1 MSYTRCTL
9 CISMYIW
16 SYFLHTLLLVTTS
29 HQSPSLADS
38 DLHWASRIH
47 FCFSTFIAIT
57 VLLKL
62 LVQVDQNPWSLTV
75 TVLGF
80 EPSGSLQWLEGLMT
94 ISLLSH
100 HLSARWPVTIKASL
114 RPNSDTQRY
123 LSASRN
129 KHQTTWFVCSAKSP
143 LSILLLETDVTRS

>member
-9 CISMYIW
+9 YISLYIW
-16 SYFLHTLLLVTTS
+16 SCFLHTLSLTTIF
-29 HQSPSLADS
+29 HQSPNLADS
-38 DLHWASRIH
+38 DLHWLSSIH

-57 VLLKL
+57 ICLKL
-62 LVQVDQNPWSLTV
+62 LIQVDLNPWFLTV
-75 TVLGF
+75 TILDF
-80 EPSGSLQWLEGLMT
+80 EPSDSLQWLEGLTT

-114 RPNSDTQRY
+114 IPNSDTQTY

-129 KHQTTWFVCSAKSP
+129 KHQTTWFVCSAKSQ